1 MQLLR
6 KHRRMIGN
14 PRYGAVGVIALPYYV
29 VFELLGPVIELIGL
43 TLLIAGLALGAVS
56 WSFAAVFAL
65 AAAGYGVF
73 VSSCALTIEEFA
85 FHRYHRWGDLQRSFA
100 AAIAE
105 FFGYRQLHGWWRLR
119 GMYDELRGRD
129 TGWGE
134 MVRRG
139 FAEAPETIADDAQDL
154 APSRSRDSH
163 LTSSLTQVPQSQNS
177 QCRVGGETSA
187 PERSPI

>member
-14 PRYGAVGVIALPYYV
+14 PRYGAVGVVALPYYV
-29 VFELLGPVIELIGL
+29 VFELLSPLIELIGL
-43 TLLIAGLALGAVS
+43 AMLIAGLAFGAVS

-65 AAAGYGVF
+65 AAGGYGVF

-129 TGWGE
+129 TAWGN

-139 FAEAPETIADDAQDL
+139 FADAPGTIADDVQNL
-154 APSRSRDSH
+154 VPSRSRDKH
-163 LTSSLTQVPQSQNS
+163 LTSSFTQVPQSQNN

-187 PERSPI
+187 SERSTV